1 MARCLRVRF
10 KAIHDFLL
18 VFKKHHTISYFA
30 NLWMDQHCPLM
41 LALERGET
49 PDPNTVEYSPIEQK
63 PFFPEF
69 PRECTSNFPLLWT
82 QKSAIC
88 LKAWPLLKLLWKA
101 APRKSHSADVG
112 NMVRNLL
119 SEQRNSQKY
128 CNVILSIHQ
137 ASMLGNYKH
146 CREHPPLP
154 LRFAIYRMGVDTI
167 MEQSTARHPF
177 FLYCLKEALVS
188 CINNDFAVRYLLSRF
203 STEWSLFEN
212 KVIECC
218 DRILRP
224 YAAVSSSISARL
236 LMTHGK
242 GATLNPSS
250 MATQNKRLAV
260 ISKEVTTGTVL
271 PATPARPILALTH
284 EEWESCKTE
293 SEFREYTAAHLGKPP
308 EVFHS
313 ISLPLEYRREH
324 ILAKE
329 RNKYIKPD
337 IYVCDQCRGG
347 FYIGFNSA
355 CKKSEALGDVI
366 SK

>member
-1 MARCLRVRF
+1 
-10 KAIHDFLL
+10 
-18 VFKKHHTISYFA
+18 
-30 NLWMDQHCPLM
+30 MDQHCALM
-41 LALERGET
+41 LALERGES
-49 PDPNTVEYSPIEQK
+49 PDPNAVEYSPIEQK

-69 PRECTSNFPLLWT
+69 PRECTANFPLLWT

-112 NMVRNLL
+112 NMVKNLL

-154 LRFAIYRMGVDTI
+154 LRFAIYRMGVNTI
-167 MEQSTARHPF
+167 IEQSTARHPF

-203 STEWSLFEN
+203 SDEWSQFEN

-250 MATQNKRLAV
+250 MATQSKRLAQL
-260 ISKEVTTGTVL
+260 SKELSSTVL
-271 PATPARPILALTH
+271 PDAPPRPVLALTY
-284 EEWESCKTE
+284 EEWKKCKSETE
-293 SEFREYTAAHLGKPP
+293 VRILTATHLCKPP
-308 EVFHS
+308 ESFHS
-313 ISLPLEYRREH
+313 IALPLEYREAQ
-324 ILAKE
+324 INATQNNL
-329 RNKYIKPD
+329 YIKPD
-337 IYVCDQCRGG
+337 IHVCQKCRGG